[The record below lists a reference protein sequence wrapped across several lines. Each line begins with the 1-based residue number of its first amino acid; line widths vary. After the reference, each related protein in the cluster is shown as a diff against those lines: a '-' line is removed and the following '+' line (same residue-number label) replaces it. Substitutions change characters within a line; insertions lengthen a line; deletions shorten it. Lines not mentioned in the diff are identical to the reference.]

1 MSGINGESTERRS
14 VNKAMIEKSDWI
26 RNNDKIKHLFFM
38 LSNVLPKLPE
48 ITLTGSSAILVYLI
62 GKYLEGVISQEKM
75 ESLIGKLDRV
85 NDIDAIF
92 PAPVYKSKLES
103 IGFRSQAKVGDVF
116 LEANGIPFHA
126 EFEGVVD
133 PVTYEITT
141 VTIQMEVIIEKTLGK
156 QKPIKKTTKTLT
168 IAGNPIAVKVVS
180 PSALLRQ
187 YMEQESEF
195 AGDVGKKDNRRK
207 MEVLRE
213 LMVYETPSKEQG
225 SPSGAAAAEPAGERR
240 QFMRKS
246 RMPRIDLSGLLDDEP
261 SAAAAQEEE
270 PASNRPVKKVLK
282 F

>member
-14 VNKAMIEKSDWI
+14 VNKALIDKSDWI

-38 LSNVLPKLPE
+38 LSHVLPELPE

-75 ESLIGKLDRV
+75 ESLIGKLDKV

-103 IGFRSQAKVGDVF
+103 VGFRTQAKVGDVF

-126 EFEGVVD
+126 KFEGVID

-141 VTIQMEVIIEKTLGK
+141 VTLQMEVIIEKTLGK

-168 IAGNPIAVKVVS
+168 IAGRPYNVKVVS

-187 YMEQESEF
+187 YMEQEPDF
-195 AGDVGKKDNRRK
+195 AGEFGKKDNRRK

-213 LMVYETPSKEQG
+213 LMVYETPSKELG
-225 SPSGAAAAEPAGERR
+225 SPAGDADAGERK

-246 RMPRIDLSGLLDDEP
+246 RLPRIDLSGLLDDEP
-261 SAAAAQEEE
+261 SAAAAHEEE